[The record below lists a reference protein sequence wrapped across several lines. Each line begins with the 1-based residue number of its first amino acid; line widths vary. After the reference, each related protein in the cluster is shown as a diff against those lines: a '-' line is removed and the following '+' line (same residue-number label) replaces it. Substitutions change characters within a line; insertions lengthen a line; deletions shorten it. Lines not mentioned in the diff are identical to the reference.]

1 MMSNQE
7 IIRRRQ
13 YCQIVKEITG
23 SDQYLV
29 VGIDV
34 GKDKHHSFMGSATGK
49 SLFRKLIFENNL
61 DGFSR
66 LLETAEAIKVQNGR
80 AKVVYGLEP
89 TGNYH
94 KPLAR
99 HLIRCD
105 CNVVLVSGVAVKR
118 NRELLDGRWDKH
130 DTKCAANIADLVS
143 RRRCLYYDS
152 PSPGIIELRSLLSLR
167 RRLKKEEHSLRM
179 RIRNNLLVQYFPE
192 LDRFYSACESE
203 SLAIVKWCL
212 DPNKVAGMDF
222 ESFFQ
227 MVTRTRR
234 GTAQLLR
241 LRKIH
246 QQAIESVGCPMGS
259 AAAFEAQLLV
269 EKLKQVRQQLKE
281 TETAIKDVALE
292 FAEYSYLLT
301 IPGFGPY
308 VSARVLASIGD
319 PFRFENRKQLIKL
332 AGYDLC
338 AKRSGK
344 TSDKAIPVISKK
356 GNGELRYALYQAAKV
371 ASARVDVF
379 RTYFTELLRG
389 RERERGIRTK
399 MCVKLAAKMLVIAW
413 TLMKK
418 RESFDP
424 VYLNI
429 E

>member
-1 MMSNQE
+1 MSNQE
-7 IIRRRQ
+7 IIRRKQ

-34 GKDKHHSFMGSATGK
+34 GKDKHHAFMGSATGK
-49 SLFRKLIFENNL
+49 ALFRKLIFENNL

-66 LLETAEAIKVQNGR
+66 LLKTAEAIKVQNSLC
-80 AKVVYGLEP
+80 KIVYGLEP

-99 HLIRCD
+99 HLIRCES
-105 CNVVLVSGVAVKR
+105 NVVLVSGEAVKK
-118 NRELLDGRWDKH
+118 NRSLLDGRWDKH

-143 RRRCLYYDS
+143 RRRCLYYDD

-167 RRLKKEEHSLRM
+167 RRLKREEHGLKM
-179 RIRNNLLVQYFPE
+179 RIRNNLLAQYFPE
-192 LDRFYSACESE
+192 MDRFYSACESE
-203 SLAIVKWCL
+203 SLAIVQWCL
-212 DPNKVAGMDF
+212 NPDTIAAMEFG
-222 ESFFQ
+222 EFFQ

-234 GTAQLLR
+234 GTARLLR

-246 QQAIESVGCPMGS
+246 QQAVESVGCPIGP
-259 AAAFEAQLLV
+259 AAEYEADLLV
-269 EKLKQVRQQLKE
+269 EKLKQVRHQVKKTNDLIE
-281 TETAIKDVALE
+281 DFCLE
-292 FAEYSYLLT
+292 FSEYSYLMT

-319 PFRFENRKQLIKL
+319 PVRFENRKQLIKL

-344 TSDKAIPVISKK
+344 TSDKAVPVISKK
-356 GNGELRYALYQAAKV
+356 GNGELRYALYQAANVAAAKV
-371 ASARVDVF
+371 DLF
-379 RTYFTELLRG
+379 RTYFTRLLRG
-389 RERERGIRTK
+389 RERERGIKTK
-399 MCVKLAAKMLVIAW
+399 MRVKLAVKMLVIAW

-418 RESFDP
+418 SEVFDP
-424 VYLNI
+424 AHLNI

>member
-1 MMSNQE
+1 MSNQE

-34 GKDKHHSFMGSATGK
+34 GKDKHHAFMGSATGK
-49 SLFRKLIFENNL
+49 SLFRKLIFENNM
-61 DGFSR
+61 DGFSM
-66 LLETAEAIKVQNGR
+66 LLKTAEAIKSQNSLSKIVFG
-80 AKVVYGLEP
+80 VEP

-179 RIRNNLLVQYFPE
+179 RIRNNLLAQYFPE

-212 DPNKVAGMDF
+212 DPNKIAGMDF

-246 QQAIESVGCPMGS
+246 QQAIESVGCSMGS

-371 ASARVDVF
+371 ASARVDLF
-379 RTYFTELLRG
+379 RTYFARLIRG
-389 RERERGIRTK
+389 RERERGIKTK
-399 MCVKLAAKMLVIAW
+399 MCVKLATKMLIIAW

-418 RESFDP
+418 REVFDP
-424 VYLNI
+424 AHLNI

>member
-1 MMSNQE
+1 MSNQE
-7 IIRRRQ
+7 IIRREQ
-13 YCQIVKEITG
+13 FCQIVKEIHR
-23 SDQYLV
+23 SNEYLV

-34 GKDKHHSFMGSATGK
+34 AKDKHYAFMGTAAGK
-49 SLFRKLIFENNL
+49 SLLRRLIFENNIQ
-61 DGFSR
+61 GFAR
-66 LLETAEAIKVQNGR
+66 LLTTADEIKSQNVLS
-80 AKVVYGLEP
+80 KIVYGLES

-105 CNVVLVSGVAVKR
+105 CNVVLVTGQAVKN
-118 NRELLDGRWDKH
+118 NRGLLDGRWNKN
-130 DTKCAANIADLVS
+130 DTKDAANIADLVS
-143 RRRCLYYDS
+143 RGKCVYYDCPS
-152 PSPGIIELRSLLSLR
+152 PSIIEIRSLLSLR
-167 RRLKKEEHSLRM
+167 RRLKREEYGLRM
-179 RIRNNLLVQYFPE
+179 RIRNHLLAQYFPE

-203 SLAIVKWCL
+203 SLSIIKYFLYPDTISAMEFAEFFHL
-212 DPNKVAGMDF
+212 VA
-222 ESFFQ
+222 
-227 MVTRTRR
+227 RTRR
-234 GTAQLLR
+234 GTSQTLR

-246 QQAIESVGCPMGS
+246 GLAIESVGCPLGPAGEYES
-259 AAAFEAQLLV
+259 DLLV
-269 EKLKQVRQQLKE
+269 EKLNQVREQIKKTDNL
-281 TETAIKDVALE
+281 IKDFCLE
-292 FAEYSYLLT
+292 FDEYSYLLT

-308 VSARVLASIGD
+308 ISARVLASIGD
-319 PFRFENRKQLIKL
+319 PFRFKNRKQLIKM

-338 AKRSGK
+338 ANRSGK

-371 ASARVDVF
+371 ASVRVDLF
-379 RTYFTELLRG
+379 KTYFTKLLRG
-389 RERERGIRTK
+389 RERERGIKTK

>member
-1 MMSNQE
+1 MSNQE
-7 IIRRRQ
+7 IIRRRR

-34 GKDKHHSFMGSATGK
+34 GKDKHHAFMGSATGK
-49 SLFRKLIFENNL
+49 SLFRKLIFENNIA
-61 DGFSR
+61 GFSR
-66 LLETAEAIKVQNGR
+66 FLETAEAIKVQNGLS
-80 AKVVYGLEP
+80 KVVYGLEP

-94 KPLAR
+94 KPLAS

-130 DTKCAANIADLVS
+130 DTKCAANIADLIS

-179 RIRNNLLVQYFPE
+179 RIRNNLLAQYFPE
-192 LDRFYSACESE
+192 LDCFYNACESE

-212 DPNKVAGMDF
+212 NPDKIAGMDF

-234 GTAQLLR
+234 GTAQQLR

-246 QQAIESVGCPMGS
+246 QQAIESVGCPMAS
-259 AAAFEAQLLV
+259 AATFEAQLLV
-269 EKLKQVRQQLKE
+269 EKLKQVRRQLKE

-292 FAEYSYLLT
+292 FAEYNYLLT

-338 AKRSGK
+338 ADRSGK
-344 TSDKAIPVISKK
+344 KSDKAIPVISKK

-371 ASARVDVF
+371 ASARVDLF
-379 RTYFTELLRG
+379 RTYITRLIRG
-389 RERERGIRTK
+389 RERERGIKTK
-399 MCVKLAAKMLVIAW
+399 MRVKLAAKMLIIAW
-413 TLMKK
+413 TLMKE
-418 RESFDP
+418 REVFDP
-424 VYLNI
+424 AHLNI

>member
-1 MMSNQE
+1 MSNQE
-7 IIRRRQ
+7 LIRRKQ
-13 YCQIVKEITG
+13 YCQIVKEIIG

-34 GKDKHHSFMGSATGK
+34 GKDNHHAFMGMATGK
-49 SLFRKLIFENNL
+49 SLFRKLIFGNNI

-66 LLETAEAIKVQNGR
+66 LLKTAEAIKVQNGLS
-80 AKVVYGLEP
+80 KIVYGLEP

-105 CNVVLVSGVAVKR
+105 GNVVLVSGEAVNK
-118 NRELLDGRWDKH
+118 NRSLLDGRWDKH

-143 RRRCLYYDS
+143 RGRCLYYDS

-179 RIRNNLLVQYFPE
+179 RIRNNLLAQYFPE

-212 DPNKVAGMDF
+212 DPDQIAGMAF
-222 ESFFQ
+222 EPFFQ

-234 GTAQLLR
+234 GPTQLLR

-259 AAAFEAQLLV
+259 AAVFEGQLLV
-269 EKLKQVRQQLKE
+269 DKLKQVRQQLKD
-281 TETAIKDVALE
+281 TEAAIKDVALE
-292 FAEYSYLLT
+292 FAEYRYLLT

-308 VSARVLASIGD
+308 ISARVLASIAD
-319 PFRFENRKQLIKL
+319 PFRFENRKQVLKMV
-332 AGYDLC
+332 GYDLC

-344 TSDKAIPVISKK
+344 TSDKAVPVISKK
-356 GNGELRYALYQAAKV
+356 GNSELRYALYQAASV
-371 ASARVDVF
+371 AVARVDLF
-379 RTYFTELLRG
+379 RIYFTRLIRG
-389 RERERGIRTK
+389 RERERAVKTK
-399 MCVKLAAKMLVIAW
+399 MRVKLAAKMLIIAW
-413 TLMKK
+413 TLMKRK
-418 RESFDP
+418 EPFDP
-424 VYLNI
+424 AYLTI

>member
-1 MMSNQE
+1 MSNQE
-7 IIRRRQ
+7 IIRRKQ
-13 YCQIVKEITG
+13 FCQIVKEVR
-23 SDQYLV
+23 SSKEYLV

-34 GKDKHHSFMGSATGK
+34 AKDKHHAFMGTATGK
-49 SLFRKLIFENNL
+49 SLFRKLIFENNM
-61 DGFSR
+61 DGFSM
-66 LLETAEAIKVQNGR
+66 LLKTAEAIKFQNSLSKIVFG
-80 AKVVYGLEP
+80 VEP

-179 RIRNNLLVQYFPE
+179 RIRNNLLAQYFPE

-212 DPNKVAGMDF
+212 DPNKIAGMDF

-308 VSARVLASIGD
+308 ISARVLASIGD
-319 PFRFENRKQLIKL
+319 PFRLENRKQLIKL

-344 TSDKAIPVISKK
+344 TSDEAIPVISKK
-356 GNGELRYALYQAAKV
+356 GNGELRYALYQAANV
-371 ASARVDVF
+371 ASARVDLF
-379 RTYFTELLRG
+379 RTYFTRLIRG
-389 RERERGIRTK
+389 RERERGIKTK
-399 MCVKLAAKMLVIAW
+399 MCVKLAAKMLIIAW

-418 RESFDP
+418 REVFDP
-424 VYLNI
+424 AHLNI
-429 E
+429 D